1 MGVRLVQQLTA
12 SVVCCS
18 LALQSWMRLYRY
30 ARAPWR
36 CYGTRAQVH
45 KHKWGFDRLLP
56 SGHCASSI
64 HGQWYSCVPVVV
76 AVVVVVV
83 SIGVQ
88 QRS

>member
-18 LALQSWMRLYRY
+18 LALQSWMRLY

-45 KHKWGFDRLLP
+45 KHKWGFDRCFRPDIVRAAYTGNGTAVYRSLSLSLSLL
-56 SGHCASSI
+56 
-64 HGQWYSCVPVVV
+64 
-76 AVVVVVV
+76 
-83 SIGVQ
+83 
-88 QRS
+88 